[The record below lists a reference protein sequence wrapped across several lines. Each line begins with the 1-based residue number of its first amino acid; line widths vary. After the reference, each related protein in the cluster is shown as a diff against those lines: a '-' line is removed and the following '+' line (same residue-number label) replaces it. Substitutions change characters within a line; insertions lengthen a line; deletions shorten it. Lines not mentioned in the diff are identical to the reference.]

1 MKKAIFILSIVC
13 VLASNLYG
21 GAIGLQL
28 GKVTFGLG
36 GSSNGPIIGIGPSPD
51 NGLPLSVGIVPDGDC
66 GCRTERDCNNCNYN
80 TVQYET
86 VNEIDYDNED

>member
-1 MKKAIFILSIVC
+1 MKRVVFILTFISI
-13 VLASNLYG
+13 LASNLYG

-51 NGLPLSVGIVPDGDC
+51 NGLPISVGIVPAGDC
-66 GCRTERDCNNCNYN
+66 CGCQRECNSC
-80 TVQYET
+80 
-86 VNEIDYDNED
+86 D

>member
-1 MKKAIFILSIVC
+1 MKKLMFILCLISS
-13 VLASNLYG
+13 LAANIFADG

-51 NGLPLSVGIVPDGDC
+51 NDLPVAIGYVPGDDY
-66 GCRTERDCNNCNYN
+66 G
-80 TVQYET
+80 
-86 VNEIDYDNED
+86 YDNYDYVD